1 MSLQWLTPPKA
12 LILGIALMI
21 VMGTFL
27 LSLPAATADGT
38 PLHWLDA
45 LFTATSALCVT
56 GLSVVD
62 TGTHFSLFGQIIML
76 ILIQVGGVGFV
87 TMAVVISVL
96 IGRRVGLRERLLVQE
111 SLGQVT
117 FQGMVRLALYT
128 FLLALAA
135 ELAGMILLWARWQTD
150 LGPARA
156 LWFAIFHSV
165 SAFTNAGFDLFGAV
179 GESSLQGYRGDLLVN
194 AVIAGLIVLGSLG
207 LPVLN
212 EIMRW
217 YWTRR
222 FSLHASLVLVTSSL
236 LLAGGAILL
245 FFTKISP
252 ASSLPPLTFGERVLV
267 SLFQSASARTGGL
280 TTIPLVDMNPA
291 AWFVIM
297 ALMFIGA
304 ATASMGGGVKVNVL
318 GALLSTLW
326 SVARGRNEIK
336 AFGRTIPRETV
347 YKALAVMMGSATFVM
362 VMTIALN
369 MSESLDPLFLMFEV
383 VSAFGTVG
391 FSLGVTPQLSDTGKI
406 LIAITMFVGRLG
418 PLTLIAAIARQQ
430 KTVQLIRY
438 PEEKILIG

>member
-1 MSLQWLTPPKA
+1 MFSQWLTPPKA

-21 VMGTFL
+21 GIGTFL
-27 LSLPAATADGT
+27 LSLPAATADGA

-45 LFTATSALCVT
+45 LFTATSAMCVT
-56 GLSVVD
+56 GLTVVD
-62 TGTHFSLFGQIIML
+62 TGTHFSLFGQLILL

-96 IGRRVGLRERLLVQE
+96 VGRRVGLRERLLVQE
-111 SLGQVT
+111 SLGQVK

-128 FLLALAA
+128 FLLALVA
-135 ELAGMILLWARWQTD
+135 ELAGMVMLWVHWQAD
-150 LGPARA
+150 LGPTRA
-156 LWFAIFHSV
+156 LWFATFHSV

-179 GESSLQGYRGDLLVN
+179 GESSLHAYRGDLLVN
-194 AVIAGLIVLGSLG
+194 AVIGGLIVLGSLG
-207 LPVLN
+207 LPVLD
-212 EIMRW
+212 EIIRW
-217 YWTRR
+217 YRIRR
-222 FSLHASLVLVTSSL
+222 FSLHSTLVLVTSSL

-252 ASSLPPLTFGERVLV
+252 ESPLAQMTFGERVLA
-267 SLFQSASARTGGL
+267 SLFQSASARTGGFS
-280 TTIPLVDMNPA
+280 TIPLVEMNPA

-318 GALLSTLW
+318 GALLATLW
-326 SVARGRNEIK
+326 SVARGREEVR
-336 AFGRTIPRETV
+336 AFDRTIPRETV
-347 YKALAVMMGSATFVM
+347 YKVLAVMIGATTFVM

-391 FSLGVTPQLSDTGKI
+391 FSLGVTPHLSDTGKI
-406 LIAITMFVGRLG
+406 LIVITMFVGRLG
-418 PLTLIAAIARQQ
+418 PLTLIAAIARRQ
-430 KTVQLIRY
+430 KTIQLIRY
-438 PEEKILIG
+438 PEEKILVG